1 MVCGNRGVLAMTIN
15 TTEDVSKE
23 KLLQYI
29 KKLLNAGDDLDFLV
43 QLEQKDLEH
52 LVVAIRARIGGGQ
65 SG

>member
-1 MVCGNRGVLAMTIN
+1 MTIN

-23 KLLQYI
+23 KLLEFI
-29 KKLLNAGDDLDFLV
+29 KKLLNAGDDMDFLV
-43 QLEQKDLEH
+43 QLEQRDLEH